1 MEHALKS
8 TFILRHTVSRIL
20 RHLYKVLN
28 GITPVFQQGLS
39 HGRLCVMEM
48 ILNDVFQCDV
58 VMIFQRVQ
66 IYFLR
71 VTKTGES
78 SRS

>member
-1 MEHALKS
+1 M
-8 TFILRHTVSRIL
+8 LRY
-20 RHLYKVLN
+20 LYKVLN
-28 GITPVFQQGLS
+28 GITPVIQQGLR
-39 HGRLCVMEM
+39 HRRLCVMEM

-66 IYFLR
+66 MYFLR

-78 SRS
+78 SRT

>member
-1 MEHALKS
+1 MPSNQLLYYA
-8 TFILRHTVSRIL
+8 ISRIL
-20 RHLYKVLN
+20 RHFYKVLN

-39 HGRLCVMEM
+39 HGPLCVMEM

-66 IYFLR
+66 IYLLR
-71 VTKTGES
+71 VTRLGNLP
-78 SRS
+78 RP

>member
-1 MEHALKS
+1 MASNQLLYYA
-8 TFILRHTVSRIL
+8 ISRIL

-28 GITPVFQQGLS
+28 GITPVFQQGLRHS
-39 HGRLCVMEM
+39 RLCVMEM

-58 VMIFQRVQ
+58 VIIFQRVQ

-71 VTKTGES
+71 VTKTGEP

>member
-1 MEHALKS
+1 MLSNQRLHYD
-8 TFILRHTVSRIL
+8 ISRIL

-28 GITPVFQQGLS
+28 GITSVVQQGPRHSGL
-39 HGRLCVMEM
+39 GVMEM

-58 VMIFQRVQ
+58 VIIFQRVQ

-71 VTKTGES
+71 VTNTGEF
-78 SRS
+78 SRP

>member
-1 MEHALKS
+1 MLSNQRLHYA
-8 TFILRHTVSRIL
+8 ILRIL

-28 GITPVFQQGLS
+28 GITPVVQQGLRHS
-39 HGRLCVMEM
+39 RLCLMEM
-48 ILNDVFQCDV
+48 ILNGVFQCDV
-58 VMIFQRVQ
+58 VMIFQRAQ

-71 VTKTGES
+71 VTETGES

>member
-1 MEHALKS
+1 MQHALKS
-8 TFILRHTVSRIL
+8 TLKYAISRIL

-28 GITPVFQQGLS
+28 GITPVVQQGLRHS
-39 HGRLCVMEM
+39 GLGVMEM

-78 SRS
+78 SRP

>member
-1 MEHALKS
+1 MLSNQRLHYD
-8 TFILRHTVSRIL
+8 ISRML

-28 GITPVFQQGLS
+28 GIIPVIQQGLRHS
-39 HGRLCVMEM
+39 GLGVMEM

-58 VMIFQRVQ
+58 VLIFQRVQ